1 MDPFSIFVLVLVG
14 LAGGFLAGLVGVGG
28 GIIYGPALFYFFRAS
43 GIEDPILTPLTLGS
57 SLLCVGATAFSGA
70 WAQRGAQTIVWRV
83 AGISGLA
90 AAASVVL
97 TGRFITTQPWYDAT
111 LFQLVLGTVLVYVV
125 LRLFI
130 RKQRLDDEA
139 LVANRDTMRDGWPL
153 LVVLGAGAGVLV
165 AAAGVGGGVVFVPL
179 YANAVRMPLKAAS
192 ATSLGS
198 ILIVST
204 AGVLTYLVL
213 GLGSA
218 VPPGAIGY
226 VDVTRSLLLVVPAI
240 LTARFGVWTAHRVA
254 TKWVRYTFAALAAGV
269 AIQLFWDAFVR

>member
-1 MDPFSIFVLVLVG
+1 VLVG

-97 TGRFITTQPWYDAT
+97 TGRFVTTQPWYDAT

-130 RKQRLDDEA
+130 RKKRLDDEA
-139 LVANRDTMRDGWPL
+139 LVANRDGMRDGWPM

-179 YANAVRMPLKAAS
+179 YANLVRMPLKAAS

-218 VPPGAIGY
+218 VPAGAIGY
-226 VDVTRSLLLVVPAI
+226 
-240 LTARFGVWTAHRVA
+240 
-254 TKWVRYTFAALAAGV
+254 AAGRPGHPHRALRRV
-269 AIQLFWDAFVR
+269 DGAPRRDEMGALHLRRARGGRGRSAVLGRFRALTTSRHRFEEP